1 MYAAIIKSYMNM
13 KFENFFY
20 HSSSNFLKRKDLWK
34 KSLLLQIQEIL
45 RMAKK
50 NCIHRFGMDP
60 YLLAVN
66 APLAFGTRCV
76 VLEKSTCLSFK

>member
-34 KSLLLQIQEIL
+34 KKFTFANP
-45 RMAKK
+45 RNFTNGKK